1 MVSFHRLMSTSRFP
15 SKDAPLKE
23 DVGNL
28 GHLLGEVLREQ
39 GGTELFA
46 RVESVRLLARDRR
59 RDDPKAAHELARLVS
74 GLSPD
79 AAAETVRAFSG
90 YFRLVNLA
98 ERVHRIRRRRDY
110 THRRGTPQPG
120 SLSAVLADLARRQV
134 AASDVRDVVA
144 GLSLV
149 PVFTAHPTEATR
161 TTMLQNEARIAR
173 TLLMNLGVAG
183 PLPFDRR
190 PFKARVREDV
200 TLAWQ
205 TDEHPATPPTVG
217 DEVEHVAFYLGR
229 VLYPVVPAFYGHLE
243 AAVRAAYGEAAVPG
257 LDRPLLRFAS
267 WAGGDMDGNP
277 NVGARTLLAALERQ
291 RAVLLTLYRA
301 EARVLYRRLS
311 QSSRHVSV
319 SAALRH
325 RLDDYARRFPEAA
338 AKLPSRHAEMP
349 YRVLFGY
356 VLARLDDLE
365 HGGPAA
371 YRDASELVADLRSA
385 ASSLRTHGGVH
396 AGLRRV
402 LRFWQRVVT
411 FGLHLASIDV
421 RQDARVLRRAVAALL
436 SEPGLEDRPAAERL
450 DVLARAV
457 ASPPPRP
464 TNDPELAGVL
474 DVFRAI
480 RGAQETFG
488 PASVGLYVISM
499 AEDADDV
506 LSVLLLARAAGLVAE
521 DGSVPLDI
529 APLFETVPSLRR
541 GADVLARMLEQ
552 PTYRRHLAARRDEQV
567 VMLGYSDSNKE
578 SGFAASR
585 AAIDGAAR
593 GLVGVAEA
601 RQVRLTFFHGRGG
614 TASRGGSKPRE
625 AVLSEPPGAV
635 RGRHRVTEQGEI
647 IHTKYGLHEIALRTL
662 ELMAG
667 AVLEV
672 SAPDRDRSDV
682 DAEWHAA
689 LTVIADTSE
698 AAYTALV
705 RDDPGFEEYF
715 RAVTPIDVIERMP
728 LGSRPA
734 SRGSGKGL
742 HALRAIPWTF
752 AWTQNRHILPA
763 WYGLGTGLAAAEA
776 RFGRNL
782 LRRMAQRWPTF
793 QVMLADAEMV
803 IAKADLAIGSL
814 YADLAGLAGAPFF
827 DLERDEYHR
836 TRELVCEIQ
845 QVTEVLEREPTLKR
859 AIELRNPYVDPMSL
873 VQVDMLARW
882 RAGGREDAS
891 IERALRETVRG
902 IARGM
907 QNTA

>member
-1 MVSFHRLMSTSRFP
+1 MSTPRFP

-46 RVESVRLLARDRR
+46 RVETVRLLARDRR

-74 GLSPD
+74 GLSPE

-98 ERVHRIRRRRDY
+98 ERVHRIRRRREY
-110 THRRGTPQPG
+110 ANRRGAPQPG
-120 SLSAVLADLARRQV
+120 SLEAVLADLARRQV
-134 AASDVRDVVA
+134 AASEVRAAVT
-144 GLSLV
+144 GLSVV

-173 TLLMNLGVAG
+173 TLLDNLGVAG

-205 TDEHPATPPTVG
+205 TDEHPAAPPTVA
-217 DEVEHVAFYLGR
+217 DEVDHVAFYLGR
-229 VLYPVVPAFYGHLE
+229 VLYPVVPTFYGRLE
-243 AAVRAAYGEAAVPG
+243 GGMRAAYGESTVPG

-277 NVGARTLLAALERQ
+277 NVGARTLRAALDRQ
-291 RAVLLTLYRA
+291 RGVIVELYRA
-301 EARVLYRRLS
+301 EAQELYRRLS
-311 QSSRHVSV
+311 QSTPRVSV
-319 SAALRH
+319 SAALRR
-325 RLDDYARRFPEAA
+325 RLDEYATRFPAAA
-338 AKLPSRHAEMP
+338 AKLPVRHGEMP
-349 YRVLFGY
+349 YRMLFGY
-356 VLARLDDLE
+356 VLARLDDLT
-365 HGGPAA
+365 HGGPVA
-371 YRDASELVADLRSA
+371 YCHSSELVADLRVA
-385 ASSLRTHGGVH
+385 ASSLRVHGGQH

-436 SEPGLEDRPAAERL
+436 GMPGLDERPAPERL
-450 DVLARAV
+450 DAVARAL
-457 ASPPPRP
+457 AEPPVRPREHP
-464 TNDPELAGVL
+464 DLEGVL
-474 DVFRAI
+474 EVFRAI
-480 RGAQETFG
+480 RDAQESFG
-488 PASVGLYVISM
+488 PESVGLYVISM

-506 LSVLLLARAAGLVAE
+506 LAVLLLARAAGLAGD
-521 DGSVPLDI
+521 DGLVPLDV

-541 GADVLARMLEQ
+541 AADVLGRMLEQ
-552 PTYRRHLAARRDEQV
+552 PAYRRHLEVRRDEQV

-593 GLVGVAEA
+593 GLVEVADA

-625 AVLSEPPGAV
+625 AVLSEPTGAV

-647 IHTKYGLHEIALRTL
+647 IHTKYGLHEIAVRTL

-667 AVLEV
+667 AVLETSV
-672 SAPDRDRSDV
+672 PSHDR
-682 DAEWHAA
+682 AELDPEWQAA
-689 LTVIADTSE
+689 LAVVADVSE

-715 RAVTPIDVIERMP
+715 RTVTPIDVIERMP

-734 SRGSGKGL
+734 SRGTARGIRG
-742 HALRAIPWTF
+742 LRAIPWTF

-763 WYGLGTGLAAAEA
+763 WYGLGTGLAAAED
-776 RFGRNL
+776 RFGRTL

-803 IAKADLAIGSL
+803 IAKADLGIGSL
-814 YADLAGLAGAPFF
+814 YADLAGASGARFF
-827 DLERDEYHR
+827 DLERQEYER
-836 TRELVCEIQ
+836 TRELVCEMQ
-845 QVTEVLEREPTLKR
+845 QVAEVLEREPTLKR

-882 RAGGREDAS
+882 RAGGREDEG
-891 IERALRETVRG
+891 IEKALRETVRG